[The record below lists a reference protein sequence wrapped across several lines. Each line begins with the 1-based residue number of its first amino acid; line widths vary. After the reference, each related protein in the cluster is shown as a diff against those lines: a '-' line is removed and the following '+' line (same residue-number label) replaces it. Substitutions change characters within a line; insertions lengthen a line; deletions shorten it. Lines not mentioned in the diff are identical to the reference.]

1 MILKH
6 FEHVQLHQTKP
17 SWLFIWM
24 SIHIKELTLCSN
36 SFMKYCTCRNP
47 AFWLVKRIFDNKA
60 NLRTL
65 PDMVTEKKSK
75 VSHYR
80 VFQIAL
86 RGGGNLAVRGGKERW
101 EILLGDFFY
110 LKVGTWGGGG
120 GGGGGGGILTIR
132 TLFKAKLKTTFCK
145 YWT

>member
-1 MILKH
+1 
-6 FEHVQLHQTKP
+6 
-17 SWLFIWM
+17 
-24 SIHIKELTLCSN
+24 
-36 SFMKYCTCRNP
+36 
-47 AFWLVKRIFDNKA
+47 
-60 NLRTL
+60 
-65 PDMVTEKKSK
+65 MVTEKKSK

-120 GGGGGGGILTIR
+120 GGGEGGGGGGEGGGGGGGGILTIR